1 MSRSRA
7 KPAQTS
13 HDEKAPTAVSF
24 FHLQKRFTGCQFI
37 RLESFGTRPASDMLS
52 SPHPP
57 RFPEYLPL
65 DASTINSLFLIGA
78 LLVGAS
84 ILVSSLSSRLGIPI
98 LVIILAVGMIAGV
111 DGGGI
116 IFNNY
121 PTAYLVGNL
130 ALAVI
135 LLDGGLRTR
144 VASFRVALWPAL
156 SLATV
161 GVMITTALT
170 GMVAA
175 WLFDLSLIQGLL
187 IGAIVG
193 STDAAAVFSLLG
205 GKGLNERVT
214 ATLEIESGSND
225 PMAVFLTVTLID
237 MIASGQTGLHW
248 SLLTHLLREF
258 GIGGLLGLGGGWL
271 MLQLVNR
278 INLAG
283 GLYPILV
290 IAGGLVV
297 FSLTNALHGSG
308 FLAVYLCGLVLGN
321 KPIRSRHG
329 ILHMLD
335 GMAWLAQIGMFLVL
349 GLLVTPHDL
358 LPIALPALGL
368 ALWMILVARPL
379 SVVASLLP
387 FKAFHGREKG
397 FISWVG
403 LRGAVPI
410 ILAVFPLMA
419 GLPDA
424 QLFFNLAFFIVL
436 VSLLVQGTSLPWMA
450 KLLKVTVPPDPAPIS
465 RSALEVHLTSEW
477 ELFVYRLGAEKWCIG
492 AALRELKMPEGT
504 RIAALFRG
512 EQLLHPS
519 GSTVLEVGDMLCV
532 IGHEHNLP
540 ALGKLFSQA
549 PQRGLDLRFFGDFV
563 LEGDA
568 ELGAVAALYG
578 LKLDGLDAKMPL
590 AQFIRQK
597 VGGAPVVGDQVEWH
611 GTIWTVATMD
621 GNKIQ
626 KVGVRFPEGTRPGP
640 GLFL

>member
-1 MSRSRA
+1 M
-7 KPAQTS
+7 
-13 HDEKAPTAVSF
+13 
-24 FHLQKRFTGCQFI
+24 
-37 RLESFGTRPASDMLS
+37 
-52 SPHPP
+52 
-57 RFPEYLPL
+57 

-98 LVIILAVGMIAGV
+98 LVIILAVGMVAGV

-161 GVMITTALT
+161 GVLITTALT

-225 PMAVFLTVTLID
+225 PMAVFLTVTLIE
-237 MIASGQTGLHW
+237 MIASNQTGLHW
-248 SLLTHLLREF
+248 SLLGHLLREF

-271 MLQLVNR
+271 MLQAVNR
-278 INLAG
+278 INLASA
-283 GLYPILV
+283 LYPILV

-321 KPIRSRHG
+321 RPIRSRHG

-358 LPIALPALGL
+358 LPIAVPALGL
-368 ALWMILVARPL
+368 ALWMIVVARPL
-379 SVVASLLP
+379 SVFAALLP
-387 FKAFHGREKG
+387 FKAFHDREKA
-397 FISWVG
+397 FIAWVG

-419 GLPDA
+419 GLPQA

-436 VSLLVQGTSLPWMA
+436 ISLLVQGTSLPWMA

-465 RSALEVHLTSEW
+465 RSALEVHITSEW
-477 ELFVYRLGAEKWCIG
+477 ELFVYRLGQEKWCIG
-492 AALRELKMPEGT
+492 AALRELKMPPGT

-512 EQLLHPS
+512 EELLHPS
-519 GSTVLEVGDMLCV
+519 GSTVLQVDDMLCV
-532 IGHEHNLP
+532 IGHEHDLP

-578 LKLDGLDAKMPL
+578 LQLDGLDSRMPL

-597 VGGAPVVGDQVEWH
+597 VGGAPVVGDQIEWH
-611 GTIWTVATMD
+611 STLWTIALME
-621 GNKIQ
+621 GNKIM
-626 KVGVRFPEGTRPGP
+626 KVGVKFPEGARPGP